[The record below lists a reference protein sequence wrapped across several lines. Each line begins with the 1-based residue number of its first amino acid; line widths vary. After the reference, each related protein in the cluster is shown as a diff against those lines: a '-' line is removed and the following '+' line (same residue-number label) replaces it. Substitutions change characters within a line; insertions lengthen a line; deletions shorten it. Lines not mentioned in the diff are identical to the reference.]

1 MNDIRIDFQTLTP
14 LWTGGVERKSDQ
26 IRETGLIGSLRWWYE
41 GIVRGMGGYACWL
54 DSNGKSTCQFDV
66 NKYYTG
72 RSQCRRET
80 NLIAES
86 GLCPVC
92 QFFGA
97 TGWKRRFRLE
107 VTGLATQPLFF
118 MASRNVYQ
126 AAGNWLWR
134 MFGGE
139 AIGGTRTGR
148 GANVKF
154 EFRTQVIWGENAT
167 LHFFPLGLDAEE
179 VMARILFL
187 MDTIARYGGLGAKT
201 QNGFGQ
207 IKITSDLNAD
217 LIKKGRDLI
226 QKDVKIYKQ
235 WVGKTQDPDWKPD
248 TELFNLKNFFSR
260 TYELIGAER
269 YIEGLRE
276 VGTAWTDYKRY
287 YVPCAFD
294 IRYKSQQRN
303 PFTGQGRD
311 FGLRPWFRT
320 QWGDEVAHRLFG
332 RSDARSDE
340 QRSAG
345 RIRVSHLYKL
355 KPGGPWNLKVWGDV
369 PPGIKLGKDQQSN
382 LEEVMKNVD
391 EFIKGKMFPNSK
403 IINQFQ
409 RMEVLGS

>member
-1 MNDIRIDFQTLTP
+1 MNGLKLIFRTLTP

-26 IRETGLIGSLRWWYE
+26 VRETGLIGSLRWWYE
-41 GIVRGMGGYACWL
+41 GIVRSLRGYACNPT
-54 DSNGKSTCQFDV
+54 SKTCRFDADD
-66 NKYYTG
+66 Y
-72 RSQCRRET
+72 
-80 NLIAES
+80 AEAKNQGHRGVKLLAKA

-92 QFFGA
+92 QLFGT
-97 TGWKRRFRLE
+97 TGWQRRFRLE
-107 VTGLATQPLFF
+107 VKGLDHRPLFF
-118 MASRNVYQ
+118 MASPGVYQ

-139 AIGGTRTGR
+139 ATSGRRSGR
-148 GANVKF
+148 GADIQFNF
-154 EFRTQVIWGENAT
+154 GAQVLWGREAT
-167 LHFFPLGLDAEE
+167 FNLVPLGLDGEE
-179 VMARILFL
+179 ICAKLAFL
-187 MDTIARYGGLGAKT
+187 LHIIACYGGLGAKT

-207 IKITSDLNAD
+207 IEIISDLNAD

-269 YIEGLRE
+269 YIEGLRV

-355 KPGGPWNLKVWGDV
+355 KPGGPWNLKIWGDV
-369 PPGIKLGKDQQSN
+369 PSASQKAERQPTLK
-382 LEEVMKNVD
+382 EVVDIVD
-391 EFIKGKMFPNSK
+391 EFISGQNGMFPDSRVVAEFNFEK
-403 IINQFQ
+403 
-409 RMEVLGS
+409 EVMGQ